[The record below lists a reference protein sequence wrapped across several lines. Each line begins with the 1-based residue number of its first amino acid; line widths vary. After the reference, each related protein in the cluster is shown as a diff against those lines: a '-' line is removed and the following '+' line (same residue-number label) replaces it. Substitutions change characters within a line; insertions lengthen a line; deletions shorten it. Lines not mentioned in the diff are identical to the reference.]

1 MSASIAKQE
10 HPTKNTLII
19 ARQAKY
25 VKQSSRE
32 ERNMFESEYENP
44 MVLGGDYGD
53 EDSPDHEVMCP
64 HCGRIWNGYDTDGV
78 TEWDCTDYAYASA
91 FRYPVVNRV
100 CRVCAF
106 DERTSEQERS
116 YIADRDAHVDVLE
129 YLLCRSTGRITQYDG
144 AEALWDVLIDTEDDR
159 TRSWVNDLIH
169 SFIGEEAESDFVDWI
184 MEGGFDR
191 VRDGGTNCS

>member
-10 HPTKNTLII
+10 HPTKNNLII

-53 EDSPDHEVMCP
+53 EDPPDHEVRCP

-91 FRYPVVNRV
+91 FTYPVGNRV

-106 DERTSEQERS
+106 DERTNEQERA
-116 YIADRDAHVDVLE
+116 YIADREAHVDVLE
-129 YLLCRSTGRITQYDG
+129 YLLCRSTGRITQYDD

-169 SFIGEEAESDFVDWI
+169 SFIGEESESDFVDWI

-191 VRDGGTNCS
+191 VRDGNQVDK